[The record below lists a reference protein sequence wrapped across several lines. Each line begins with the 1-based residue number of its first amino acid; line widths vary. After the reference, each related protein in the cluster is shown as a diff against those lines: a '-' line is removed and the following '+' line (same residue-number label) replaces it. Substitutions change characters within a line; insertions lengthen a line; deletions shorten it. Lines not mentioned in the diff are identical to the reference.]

1 MKILFTI
8 KTKLALLFLVTAS
21 ATFCAAQSGH
31 PDFQPLLFKRISTE
45 EGLPQPSVNC
55 ILRDS
60 RGFVWLATEDGLS
73 RFDGTEFRTFR
84 HDPADSASLSH
95 NVVHFIQEEESTG
108 NLWVG
113 TVSGINYFN
122 RSLER
127 FTVFKTNDPAGTV
140 YANAAFDK
148 KRNRLWLACTI
159 GGLRY
164 LDLSL
169 QKVVDFKEPQL
180 DKEVVWTV
188 KITGDSLMIGTLQ
201 GLKILDLQN
210 HQISALY
217 TLSPTRALLID
228 QNDIWFGTEGH
239 GLGRFDRNTKKT
251 TYYNRENGGTNNND
265 IWSLAKDKDHNL
277 WIGTDGGGLN
287 ILMPDE
293 KISHY
298 YLHSE
303 FDERSLSYNTIRSI
317 FIEPN
322 GNAWLGTYNGGVSY
336 HEVAPIAFQLYR
348 KEFLNENSL
357 QDNAVSAFT
366 EANDGTIWV
375 GTDGGGLHYLKDGI
389 VHRYPLPRKLA
400 HITVITSLQSDG
412 DGLWIG
418 SFQNGLI
425 YLDGHGGWKQ
435 FVHHPDD
442 RTTIGANTVWSIQK
456 DSLGYLWIGT
466 NRGVNRFDP
475 KTKVFHH
482 IDHPLKGNINN
493 LFKNVQAQT
502 ILISS
507 DHTLWVGSYG
517 LLTAYLPATDSV
529 IEINGIGRNGRSI
542 PDLRVKALLEDHGKI
557 WIGTYGSGLCQYD
570 LFTGSFHILDERDG
584 LPDNIVLSIEKGEPG
599 SLWLTTNRG
608 LVHFSEADTVFTVF
622 DSDYGIQGTTFNRNA
637 SLQTKDGHL
646 LFGGTKGFNVFKP
659 QKFTWDQN
667 SLAVV
672 FTGFQIFNKQ
682 VKPGSDFLKQ
692 SITETQELDL
702 SHTDS
707 RLIALHFSAFN
718 FLSPDKVIYA
728 YKLEGFNDDWQI
740 SGKDHSATF
749 TNLDPGNYKLIVR
762 ASFNGRLWGPQKS
775 LVITI
780 QTPWWKTSHFR
791 VISFLLFCFGIYSF
805 FRYRTFQLKQRK
817 KELEYLVNQQSKEIS
832 SQNHELAAQNE
843 ELKAQNDEMIVQ
855 QHTITAQNL
864 MLNEAKLNLQTI
876 NESLELVVH
885 QRTEKLNQTIHQL
898 NKTIKEL
905 DAFVYSASHDL
916 IAPLKS
922 VLGLVDLA
930 RRQNKQQEI
939 VSYIDHIERS
949 IKKLEDVIQ
958 NMIHYSQNSSMDV
971 LYEEVNLYELVQECF
986 SDIKF
991 LPGIEKITFEVNL
1004 NRDAHVL
1011 SDRKRLKIIL
1021 NNLIGNSVKY
1031 RDDRKDSNT
1040 VRIAFEKG
1048 KTVWKLE
1055 VTDNGI
1061 GIDKQYLSRIFGMFY
1076 RATDRAQGSGL
1087 GLYIVKETVERL
1099 QGEID
1104 VDSEKGQ
1111 WTKFTIT
1118 VPHENMYLRKK

>member
-8 KTKLALLFLVTAS
+8 KKRLALLFLMTVPAII
-21 ATFCAAQSGH
+21 CGAQSLY
-31 PDFQPLLFKRISTE
+31 PDFGSLFFKRISTE
-45 EGLPQPSVNC
+45 QGLPQPSVNC

-73 RFDGTEFRTFR
+73 RFDGTEFKTFR
-84 HDPADSASLSH
+84 HDPDDSTSLSH
-95 NVVHFIQEEESTG
+95 NVVHFIQEEETTG
-108 NLWVG
+108 NLWIG
-113 TVSGINYFN
+113 TVAGVNYFN
-122 RSLER
+122 RSLEQ
-127 FTVFKTNDPAGTV
+127 FTVYKTNDPPGTV
-140 YANAAFDK
+140 YANAAYDK
-148 KRNRLWLACTI
+148 KRKRLWLACTI

-164 LDLSL
+164 LDLSV
-169 QKVVDFKEPQL
+169 QKVFDFKEHL
-180 DKEVVWTV
+180 ADKEIVWTV
-188 KITGDSLMIGTLQ
+188 KIAGDSLMIGTLQ
-201 GLKILDLQN
+201 GLKILDLHSN
-210 HQISALY
+210 KTSTLHN
-217 TLSPTRALLID
+217 LSPVRALLID
-228 QNDIWFGTEGH
+228 QNDIWFGTEGD
-239 GLGRFDRNTKKT
+239 GLGRFDRLTKRT
-251 TYYNRENGGTNNND
+251 TYYNRANGGTNNND
-265 IWSLAKDKDHNL
+265 IWSLAKDTDNNL

-287 ILMPDE
+287 ILMPGK
-293 KISHY
+293 KISKY

-336 HEVAPIAFQLYR
+336 HEVAPISFRLYR

-357 QDNAVSAFT
+357 RDNAVSAFT
-366 EANDGTIWV
+366 EADDGTIWV
-375 GTDGGGLHYLKDGI
+375 GTDGGGLHFLKNGI
-389 VHRYPLPRKLA
+389 VHRYPLPGKLA
-400 HITVITSLQSDG
+400 DIKVITSLQSDG

-425 YLDGHGGWKQ
+425 YHDGHGGWTQ
-435 FVHHPDD
+435 FVHNPND
-442 RTTIGANTVWSIQK
+442 RATISANTVWSIQK

-482 IDHPLKGNINN
+482 IDHPLEGNINA
-493 LFKNVQAQT
+493 LFNTIQAQM

-507 DHTLWVGSYG
+507 NNTLWVGSYG
-517 LLTAYLPATDSV
+517 LLTAYLPATDSI
-529 IEINGIGRNGRSI
+529 IEINGISRDGRSI
-542 PDLRVKALLEDHGKI
+542 PDLRVKTLLEDHGKI

-570 LFTGSFHILDERDG
+570 LITGSFQILDERDG
-584 LPDNIVLSIEKGEPG
+584 LPDNIVLAIEKGESG
-599 SLWLTTNRG
+599 SLWLSTNRG
-608 LVHFSEADTVFTVF
+608 LVHFNEADTVFTVF

-637 SLQTKDGHL
+637 SLQTHDGYL

-659 QKFTWDQN
+659 QKFSWDPGA
-667 SLAVV
+667 LAIV
-672 FTGFQIFNKQ
+672 FTEFRIFNKP

-702 SHTDS
+702 SHTNS
-707 RLIALHFSAFN
+707 RLITLHFSAFN
-718 FLSPDKVIYA
+718 FLSPDKIIYA
-728 YKLEGFNDDWQI
+728 YKLEGFNDNWQI
-740 SGKDHSATF
+740 TGKDHSVTF
-749 TNLDPGNYKLIVR
+749 TNLDPGSYTLVVK

-775 LVITI
+775 MTIVI
-780 QTPWWKTSHFR
+780 QTPWWKTSYFR
-791 VISFLLFCFGIYSF
+791 VILFLIFCFATYSF

-832 SQNHELAAQNE
+832 SQNHDLAAQNE
-843 ELKAQNDEMIVQ
+843 ELKAQNDEMIAQ

-864 MLNEAKLNLQTI
+864 MLNEAKLSLETI
-876 NESLELVVH
+876 NESLEQVVY
-885 QRTEKLNQTIHQL
+885 QRTEKLNETIRQL

-922 VLGLVDLA
+922 VLGLVELA
-930 RRQNKQQEI
+930 RRQNKQEEI
-939 VSYIDHIERS
+939 VCYIDHIERS
-949 IKKLEDVIQ
+949 IKKLEDVIK

-986 SDIKF
+986 SDMKF
-991 LPGIEKITFEVNL
+991 LPGMEKIIHQVNL
-1004 NRDAHVL
+1004 NQDAIVL

-1021 NNLIGNSVKY
+1021 NNLISNSVKY

-1040 VRIAFEKG
+1040 LRITFEEG
-1048 KTVWKLE
+1048 KTAWRLE
-1055 VTDNGI
+1055 IIDNGI
-1061 GIDKQYLSRIFGMFY
+1061 GIDKQFLSRIFEMFY
-1076 RATDRAQGSGL
+1076 RATDRSQGSGL
-1087 GLYIVKETVERL
+1087 GLYIVKEMVERL
-1099 QGEID
+1099 HGEID

-1118 VPHENMYLRKK
+1118 IPHGEIDA